1 MALEAF
7 DKVVAGLPPYGG
19 NALLADV
26 AHGRAAAW
34 DALGDLQRAVSLAEE
49 TVRLRPSSS
58 EDWLMLANLYDRER
72 RFEDGQRARERA
84 ANLSPR
90 QTLPIEPQLQR

>member
-1 MALEAF
+1 
-7 DKVVAGLPPYGG
+7 LPPYGG
-19 NALLADV
+19 NAILADV
-26 AHGRAAAW
+26 AHGRTAAW

-58 EDWLMLANLYDRER
+58 EDWLILAKLYDREQ

-84 ANLSPR
+84 AKLSPGQR
-90 QTLPIEPQLQR
+90 LPIEPQLQR